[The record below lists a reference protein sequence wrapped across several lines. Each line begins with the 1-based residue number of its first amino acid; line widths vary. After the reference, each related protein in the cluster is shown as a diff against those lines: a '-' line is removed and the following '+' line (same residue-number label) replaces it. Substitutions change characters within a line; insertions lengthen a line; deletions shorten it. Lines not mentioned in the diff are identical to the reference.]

1 MITREE
7 IDKLR
12 KSADIDGQPIGLLAK
27 SSEDKS
33 ILCVNIFAFDPKT
46 ELTIADLVVCLS
58 QYLSSVVEGKLLHG
72 LSVKWHPGEK
82 NGSPPGEA
90 AKNPTGPNERARP
103 VYLGDDL

>member
-82 NGSPPGEA
+82 APSPPGA
-90 AKNPTGPNERARP
+90 VSPSPGNPSKPKP
-103 VYLGDDL
+103 FYLGDDLP